1 MDERTV
7 RVAVQEGGER
17 IDKYLA
23 AYGEP
28 FVSRNFVQ
36 SLIADGRVRVN
47 GSVVNRPSFR
57 LSAGDVIEVVLP
69 LPPSPVPEPEAIPL
83 DIVYEDGS
91 VIVVNK
97 PRGMVVHPAPGN
109 TEGTLVNALL
119 AHCEL
124 RGVGSKERPGIVHRL
139 DKGTS
144 GLMVVAK
151 SERAYTVLKQAFRD
165 RKIPTQRFRLISGH
179 PLDVLNN
186 LRDAAYDLV
195 LINAD
200 KLGASSTSNADRRI
214 TPVGHFIRRFKI
226 DELTQLWNVLI
237 GDMSLVG
244 PRPQVQSGVDLYTA
258 KERELLLVKPGIT
271 DFASVVFS
279 DEGTILSTSVDP
291 DADYD
296 RLIRPW
302 KSRLGLVYIASRS
315 LWLDI
320 QLVVL
325 TVVAIFSRAHALEG
339 VAALLTRLNVD
350 RDLVEVARRRD
361 VLRPANPPGD
371 EYMPLV
377 PR

>member
-7 RVAVQEGGER
+7 RVAAQEGGER

-151 SERAYTVLKQAFRD
+151 EPMAYM
-165 RKIPTQRFRLISGH
+165 
-179 PLDVLNN
+179 
-186 LRDAAYDLV
+186 DLV
-195 LINAD
+195 RQLQARTVVRRYVAFVHGKVPDERWTVNAPIGRD
-200 KLGASSTSNADRRI
+200 PLNRQRMAVLPDGKPAVTHFTCLERFGDFSSVRAELVTGRTTNPGTWRTSAILSSATGDGARTRLAGRGIASMPTGPIRPPPYGRAPVVRGGLARVRRLQ
-214 TPVGHFIRRFKI
+214 TPVTFCR
-226 DELTQLWNVLI
+226 
-237 GDMSLVG
+237 S
-244 PRPQVQSGVDLYTA
+244 PP
-258 KERELLLVKPGIT
+258 
-271 DFASVVFS
+271 
-279 DEGTILSTSVDP
+279 
-291 DADYD
+291 
-296 RLIRPW
+296 
-302 KSRLGLVYIASRS
+302 SRV
-315 LWLDI
+315 
-320 QLVVL
+320 
-325 TVVAIFSRAHALEG
+325 
-339 VAALLTRLNVD
+339 
-350 RDLVEVARRRD
+350 
-361 VLRPANPPGD
+361 
-371 EYMPLV
+371 
-377 PR
+377 

>member
-7 RVAVQEGGER
+7 RVAAQEGGER

-151 SERAYTVLKQAFRD
+151 EPMAYMDLVRQLQARTVVRRYVAFVHGKVPDERWTVNAPIGRDPLNRQRMAVLPDGKPAVTHFTCLERFGAFSSVRAELVTG
-165 RKIPTQRFRLISGH
+165 RTHQIRVHMAHIGH
-179 PLDVLNN
+179 PLV
-186 LRDAAYDLV
+186 
-195 LINAD
+195 
-200 KLGASSTSNADRRI
+200 GDRRYGA
-214 TPVGHFIRRFKI
+214 PRDPALP
-226 DELTQLWNVLI
+226 DEGIALHAYRLEFVH
-237 GDMSLVG
+237 
-244 PRPQVQSGVDLYTA
+244 PRTG
-258 KERELLLVKPGIT
+258 ELLS
-271 DFASVVFS
+271 F
-279 DEGTILSTSVDP
+279 E
-291 DADYD
+291 ADLPED
-296 RLIRPW
+296 MRRLR
-302 KSRLGLVYIASRS
+302 KTLG
-315 LWLDI
+315 
-320 QLVVL
+320 
-325 TVVAIFSRAHALEG
+325 
-339 VAALLTRLNVD
+339 
-350 RDLVEVARRRD
+350 
-361 VLRPANPPGD
+361 
-371 EYMPLV
+371 
-377 PR
+377 

>member
-1 MDERTV
+1 
-7 RVAVQEGGER
+7 
-17 IDKYLA
+17 
-23 AYGEP
+23 
-28 FVSRNFVQ
+28 
-36 SLIADGRVRVN
+36 
-47 GSVVNRPSFR
+47 
-57 LSAGDVIEVVLP
+57 
-69 LPPSPVPEPEAIPL
+69 
-83 DIVYEDGS
+83 
-91 VIVVNK
+91 
-97 PRGMVVHPAPGN
+97 MV
-109 TEGTLVNALL
+109 
-119 AHCEL
+119 
-124 RGVGSKERPGIVHRL
+124 
-139 DKGTS
+139 
-144 GLMVVAK
+144 
-151 SERAYTVLKQAFRD
+151 
-165 RKIPTQRFRLISGH
+165 
-179 PLDVLNN
+179 
-186 LRDAAYDLV
+186 
-195 LINAD
+195 INAD